1 MTGLRREG
9 CRNMVGT
16 FSEPN
21 SQVLSYCMF
30 RVLDSIHTALVGAS
44 IWIYLID
51 NFGDTSKIN
60 DIPEYVLP
68 YHSRLFSV

>member
-1 MTGLRREG
+1 
-9 CRNMVGT
+9 
-16 FSEPN
+16 
-21 SQVLSYCMF
+21 MF

-60 DIPEYVLP
+60 DIPEYVLIIAVC
-68 YHSRLFSV
+68 SLFDHVVQDRGGA